1 MEEPFLIIYN
11 YFLNTNVVGDNVEGM
26 FNQKNYF
33 ILEYTNLLICR
44 ACMFPLVAVPPQRY
58 LVLISKYNY
67 TNSVL
72 YPTGIVNLLKLLL
85 VYLKMLFPY
94 FPVFSQVD

>member
-1 MEEPFLIIYN
+1 M
-11 YFLNTNVVGDNVEGM
+11 GDDVEGM
-26 FNQKNYF
+26 FNQKNHF

-44 ACMFPLVAVPPQRY
+44 TCMFPLVAVPPQSY

-67 TNSVL
+67 TNSIL
-72 YPTGIVNLLKLLL
+72 YPTGIVNLLKLLH

>member
-1 MEEPFLIIYN
+1 M
-11 YFLNTNVVGDNVEGM
+11 EGM
-26 FNQKNYF
+26 FNQKNHF

-44 ACMFPLVAVPPQRY
+44 TCMFPLVAVPPQSY
-58 LVLISKYNY
+58 LVLIRKYNY
-67 TNSVL
+67 IL
-72 YPTGIVNLLKLLL
+72 YPTGIVNLLKLLH